1 MSCDTIHGKV
11 DDLCLAIKYTLNKDY
26 PIYTNLANFSKLI
39 MDYFDNTAWC
49 GFYLIEKD
57 NNLYLGP
64 FQGDTATTFIEMGK
78 GVCGTCALTKKS
90 QLVAN
95 VHEYPGHIACSNLS
109 NSEVVVPILKNNIV
123 VGVIDL
129 DSNLFDNYTLKDVET
144 LEKVANI
151 ISLLF

>member
-39 MDYFDNTAWC
+39 MDYFNNTAWC

-64 FQGDTATTFIEMGK
+64 FQGDTATPFIEMGK